1 MLVLDASVVAK
12 WFKYEEGRE
21 KALEIRDNFISDQE
35 QITFP
40 DLLILELANLLRFS
54 RIYTQTDIIKAVE
67 SIENMDI
74 DIVVPTFEV
83 IKDSVRMA
91 VENDLTV
98 YDAVYISLAESLGCD
113 FITADDKLHQ
123 KVKKLKFVKLLK
135 NY

>member
-54 RIYTQTDIIKAVE
+54 RIYNQTDIIKAVE

-113 FITADDKLHQ
+113 FITADEKLH
-123 KVKKLKFVKLLK
+123 
-135 NY
+135 

>member
-54 RIYTQTDIIKAVE
+54 RIYNQTDIIKAVE

-113 FITADDKLHQ
+113 FITADEKLHQ

>member
-12 WFKYEEGRE
+12 WFKYEVGRE

-54 RIYTQTDIIKAVE
+54 RIYNQTDIIKAVE

-113 FITADDKLHQ
+113 FITADEKLHQ

>member
-1 MLVLDASVVAK
+1 MLVLDASVIAK

-54 RIYTQTDIIKAVE
+54 RIYNQTDIIKAVE

-113 FITADDKLHQ
+113 FITADEKLHQ

>member
-40 DLLILELANLLRFS
+40 DLLVLELANLLRFS
-54 RIYTQTDIIKAVE
+54 RIYNQTDIIKAIE

-83 IKDSVRMA
+83 IKDSVRIA

-113 FITADDKLHQ
+113 FITADEKLHQ

>member
-1 MLVLDASVVAK
+1 MLVLDASVIAK

-54 RIYTQTDIIKAVE
+54 RIYNQADIIKAVE

-113 FITADDKLHQ
+113 FITADEKLHQ

>member
-1 MLVLDASVVAK
+1 MLVLDASVIAK

-54 RIYTQTDIIKAVE
+54 RIYNQADIIKAVE

-113 FITADDKLHQ
+113 FITADEKLHH

>member
-40 DLLILELANLLRFS
+40 DLLILELANLLKFS
-54 RIYTQTDIIKAVE
+54 RIYNQTDIIKAVE

-113 FITADDKLHQ
+113 FITADEKLHQ

>member
-1 MLVLDASVVAK
+1 
-12 WFKYEEGRE
+12 
-21 KALEIRDNFISDQE
+21 
-35 QITFP
+35 
-40 DLLILELANLLRFS
+40 
-54 RIYTQTDIIKAVE
+54 
-67 SIENMDI
+67 MDI

-113 FITADDKLHQ
+113 FITADEKLHQ

>member
-1 MLVLDASVVAK
+1 
-12 WFKYEEGRE
+12 
-21 KALEIRDNFISDQE
+21 
-35 QITFP
+35 
-40 DLLILELANLLRFS
+40 
-54 RIYTQTDIIKAVE
+54 
-67 SIENMDI
+67 MDI

-98 YDAVYISLAESLGCD
+98 YDAVYISLVESLGCD
-113 FITADDKLHQ
+113 FITADEKLHQ

>member
-54 RIYTQTDIIKAVE
+54 RIYNQTDIIKAVE

-83 IKDSVRMA
+83 IKDSVRIA

-98 YDAVYISLAESLGCD
+98 YDAVYISLAENLGCD
-113 FITADDKLHQ
+113 LITADEKLHQ

>member
-12 WFKYEEGRE
+12 WFKYEVGRE

-54 RIYTQTDIIKAVE
+54 RIYNQTDIIKAVE

-98 YDAVYISLAESLGCD
+98 YDAVYISLAESLGCN
-113 FITADDKLHQ
+113 FITADEKLHQ